1 MAGAVALP
9 AQVCYALW
17 VEEVAAI
24 DQDGSG
30 HKVLQLVYVSIAE
43 LLPFGDQYQGVYVL
57 RFPRRCPTDYT
68 HTIALLGKPYL
79 GP

>member
-24 DQDGSG
+24 DQDESG

-43 LLPFGDQYQGVYVL
+43 LIPFGDQY
-57 RFPRRCPTDYT
+57 
-68 HTIALLGKPYL
+68 
-79 GP
+79 